1 LLAAAAHGVEAGTI
15 RGQRLIGKAMTP
27 NQNMST
33 KFRGALRNELAIWI
47 QKGIVTE
54 ETATQLS
61 TAYELDNLRHEST
74 RLLSA
79 VIFTIGGLL
88 LGGGL
93 ISFVAA
99 NWEGIPTPIKLALL
113 FSALLG
119 LHTVGFWLW
128 HSKNWRRL
136 GHALIFCGCLVFGAN
151 IGLVA
156 QIFHI
161 SSNWYGG
168 FGVWA
173 LGSLVMAWAVRSWII
188 GVLVLSTSF
197 IWFVGFQSDQEQ
209 LASSYPLILAISL
222 LPLAWIICSRV
233 LHAGTLLGIIM
244 AACVL
249 AGYQGSGRQLLFTMA
264 AGGMFMWTLGEFHRA
279 SEWRTEFGNITGGL
293 GLGLLAVTAYVWSFH
308 YLWDQLVF
316 GPMRSLWAFLFFS
329 LSIAFS
335 LLMWARGRQGQAL
348 LTAGV
353 LLAGGILCASSLLSG
368 ASANTSNGEFL
379 FTVTT
384 NLAALILAAI
394 IIGVGL
400 LDERR
405 LAFWLGS
412 LYLVLLILSRFL
424 EYETSLLA
432 KSVAFLACGV
442 TVIIAG
448 ISYEKY
454 LRRKAAG
461 LEAHKEEVGY
471 E

>member
-1 LLAAAAHGVEAGTI
+1 
-15 RGQRLIGKAMTP
+15 MTP
-27 NQNMST
+27 NQNLST
-33 KFRGALRNELAIWI
+33 KFRAALRNELPIWI
-47 QKGIVTE
+47 QKGIVSE
-54 ETATQLS
+54 QTAKQLS
-61 TAYELDNLRHEST
+61 NAYQLDNLKHEST

-79 VIFTIGGLL
+79 VIFTIGALL

-99 NWEGIPTPIKLALL
+99 NWDAIPTPIKLALL
-113 FSALLG
+113 FFALISF
-119 LHTVGFWLW
+119 HAVGFWLW
-128 HSKNWRRL
+128 HTHNWRRL

-168 FGVWA
+168 FAAWA

-188 GVLVLSTSF
+188 GVLALGTSF
-197 IWFVGFQSDQEQ
+197 IWFVGFQSDYHDQS
-209 LASSYPLILAISL
+209 ASFYPLILAISL
-222 LPLAWIICSRV
+222 LPLAWIIRSRV
-233 LHAGTLLGIIM
+233 LYAGTLLGIIT

-264 AGGMFMWTLGEFHRA
+264 AGGMFMWTLGELHRA
-279 SEWRTEFGNITGGL
+279 SEWRREFANIIGGF
-293 GLGLLAVTAYVWSFH
+293 GLGLLAVAAFVWSFH
-308 YLWDQLVF
+308 DLWNPSVF

-329 LSIAFS
+329 LSIALSFFAWS
-335 LLMWARGRQGQAL
+335 RATRPQLV
-348 LTAGV
+348 LTMGV
-353 LLAGGILCASSLLSG
+353 LVVGGILSATSLLSG
-368 ASANTSNGEFL
+368 VSTNISNGEFL

-384 NLAALILAAI
+384 NVAALILAAI

-400 LDERR
+400 IDERR

-424 EYETSLLA
+424 EYETSLLI
-432 KSVAFLACGV
+432 KSAAFLACGV
-442 TVIIAG
+442 AVIVAG

-454 LRRKAAG
+454 LRRKPASSESSKGEAG
-461 LEAHKEEVGY
+461 DE
-471 E
+471 

>member
-1 LLAAAAHGVEAGTI
+1 
-15 RGQRLIGKAMTP
+15 MTP

-33 KFRGALRNELAIWI
+33 KFRAALRNELAIWI

-54 ETATQLS
+54 DTAKQLS
-61 TAYELDNLRHEST
+61 NAYELDNLRHEST

-79 VIFTIGGLL
+79 VIFTIGSLL

-99 NWEGIPTPIKLALL
+99 NWEAIPTPIKLALL
-113 FSALLG
+113 FSALLSF
-119 LHTVGFWLW
+119 HTIGFWLW
-128 HSKNWRRL
+128 RSKNWRRL

-168 FGVWA
+168 FGAWA

-188 GVLVLSTSF
+188 GVLALGTSF
-197 IWFVGFQSDQEQ
+197 IWFFGFQSDHDQS
-209 LASSYPLILAISL
+209 ASFYPLILALAL
-222 LPLAWIICSRV
+222 LPLAWIIRSRV
-233 LHAGTLLGIIM
+233 LYAGTLLGIIM

-264 AGGMFMWTLGEFHRA
+264 AGGMFMWTLGELHRA
-279 SEWRTEFGNITGGL
+279 SDWRMEFANITAGF
-293 GLGLLAVTAYVWSFH
+293 GLGLLAVAAYVWSFH
-308 YLWDQLVF
+308 YLWDASVF

-335 LLMWARGRQGQAL
+335 LLMWKKAKQSQLL
-348 LTAGV
+348 LTVGV
-353 LLAGGILCASSLLSG
+353 LVVGGILCASSLLSV
-368 ASANTSNGEFL
+368 ANANVSNGEFL

-384 NLAALILAAI
+384 NLAALILATV

-400 LDERR
+400 IDERR

-424 EYETSLLA
+424 EYETSLLV

-442 TVIIAG
+442 AVIIAG
-448 ISYEKY
+448 MSYEKY

-461 LEAHKEEVGY
+461 IEASKGGTGV
-471 E
+471 

>member
-1 LLAAAAHGVEAGTI
+1 
-15 RGQRLIGKAMTP
+15 MTP
-27 NQNMST
+27 KQNMST
-33 KFRGALRNELAIWI
+33 KFRAALRNELAIWI

-54 ETATQLS
+54 ETAKQLS
-61 TAYELDNLRHEST
+61 STYELDNLRHEST

-99 NWEGIPTPIKLALL
+99 NWEVIPTPIKLALL

-119 LHTVGFWLW
+119 LHTIGFWLW

-156 QIFHI
+156 QIYHI

-168 FGVWA
+168 FGAWA
-173 LGSLVMAWAVRSWII
+173 LGSLVMAWAFRSWII
-188 GVLVLSTSF
+188 GVLALGTSF
-197 IWFVGFQSDQEQ
+197 FWFLGFQSDYDQS
-209 LASSYPLILAISL
+209 ASVYPLILAISL
-222 LPLAWIICSRV
+222 LPLAWLIRSRV
-233 LHAGTLLGIIM
+233 LYAGTLLGVIT

-264 AGGMFMWTLGEFHRA
+264 AGGMLMWVLGQVHCA
-279 SEWRTEFGNITGGL
+279 ADWGTEFANITAGF
-293 GLGLLAVTAYVWSFH
+293 GLGLLAMAAYIWSFH
-308 YLWDQLVF
+308 DVWASLAF
-316 GPMRSLWAFLFFS
+316 GPMRSLWAFVFFS

-335 LLMWARGRQGQAL
+335 LLVRGRATRTQLL

-353 LLAGGILCASSLLSG
+353 LLVGGILCANSLLSG
-368 ASANTSNGEFL
+368 ASANISDGGFL
-379 FTVTT
+379 FTATT
-384 NLAALILAAI
+384 NLAALILGAV
-394 IIGVGL
+394 IIGLGL
-400 LDERR
+400 IDERR

-432 KSVAFLACGV
+432 QSAAFLACGV
-442 TVIIAG
+442 AVIVAG

-454 LRRKAAG
+454 LRRKAVASKP
-461 LEAHKEEVGY
+461 AKEEGSMS
-471 E
+471 

>member
-1 LLAAAAHGVEAGTI
+1 
-15 RGQRLIGKAMTP
+15 MTP
-27 NQNMST
+27 DQNMSN
-33 KFRGALRNELAIWI
+33 KFRAALRNELAVWI
-47 QKGIVTE
+47 HKGIVTE
-54 ETATQLS
+54 ETAMQLS
-61 TAYELDNLRHEST
+61 SAYELDNLRHEST

-99 NWEGIPTPIKLALL
+99 NWEVIPTPMKLALL
-113 FSALLG
+113 YSALLG
-119 LHTVGFWLW
+119 LHIVGFWLR
-128 HSKNWRRL
+128 HSKNWTRL

-161 SSNWYGG
+161 SSSWYGG
-168 FGVWA
+168 FGAWA

-188 GVLVLSTSF
+188 GVLALGTSF
-197 IWFVGFQSDQEQ
+197 IWFVGFQSDREQ
-209 LASSYPLILAISL
+209 LASAYPLILAVSL
-222 LPLAWIICSRV
+222 LPLAWFIRSRV
-233 LHAGTLLGIIM
+233 LYAGTLLIVII

-249 AGYQGSGRQLLFTMA
+249 AGYQGSARQLLFTMA
-264 AGGMFMWTLGEFHRA
+264 AGGMFMWTLGELHRT
-279 SEWRTEFGNITGGL
+279 SKWRMEFANTTRAL
-293 GLGLLAVTAYVWSFH
+293 GLGLLAVGAYVWSFH
-308 YLWDQLVF
+308 DLWDVSVF
-316 GPMRSLWAFLFFS
+316 GPMRSLWAFLFLTIAIALS
-329 LSIAFS
+329 LFM
-335 LLMWARGRQGQAL
+335 LGRGIQTQPL

-368 ASANTSNGEFL
+368 STVNISDGEFL

-400 LDERR
+400 IDERR

-424 EYETSLLA
+424 EYETSLLV
-432 KSVAFLACGV
+432 KSAAFLACGV

-454 LRRKAAG
+454 LRRKASG
-461 LEAHKEEVGY
+461 SETSNGGSGV
-471 E
+471 

>member
-1 LLAAAAHGVEAGTI
+1 
-15 RGQRLIGKAMTP
+15 MTP
-27 NQNMST
+27 DQNMST
-33 KFRGALRNELAIWI
+33 KFRAALRNELAIWI
-47 QKGIVTE
+47 QKGIVTA
-54 ETATQLS
+54 ETAKQLAS
-61 TAYELDNLRHEST
+61 AYELDNLRHEST

-99 NWEGIPTPIKLALL
+99 NWEVIPTLIKLALL

-168 FGVWA
+168 FGAWA
-173 LGSLVMAWAVRSWII
+173 LGSLVMAWAIRSWII
-188 GVLVLSTSF
+188 GVLALFTSF
-197 IWFVGFQSDQEQ
+197 IWFAGFQSDHDQS
-209 LASSYPLILAISL
+209 ASAYPLIIAIAL
-222 LPLAWIICSRV
+222 LPLAWIIRSRV
-233 LHAGTLLGIIM
+233 LYAATLLGVIM

-249 AGYQGSGRQLLFTMA
+249 AGYHGSGRQLLFTMA
-264 AGGMFMWTLGEFHRA
+264 AGGMFMWTLGELHRA
-279 SEWRTEFGNITGGL
+279 SEWRMEFANITAGL
-293 GLGLLAVTAYVWSFH
+293 GLGLLALAAYVWSFH
-308 YLWDQLVF
+308 GLWDGLVF
-316 GPMRSLWAFLFFS
+316 GPKRSLWAFLFFS

-335 LLMWARGRQGQAL
+335 LLMWGKARQTQLL
-348 LTAGV
+348 LTAGA
-353 LLAGGILCASSLLSG
+353 LLAGGILCANSLLS
-368 ASANTSNGEFL
+368 ASAANTSNGEFL

-384 NLAALILAAI
+384 NLAALIIAAI
-394 IIGVGL
+394 IISVGL
-400 LDERR
+400 IEERR

-424 EYETSLLA
+424 EYETSLLV
-432 KSVAFLACGV
+432 KSAAFLACGV

-461 LEAHKEEVGY
+461 IEPGKGGSGY

>member
-1 LLAAAAHGVEAGTI
+1 
-15 RGQRLIGKAMTP
+15 
-27 NQNMST
+27 MST
-33 KFRGALRNELAIWI
+33 KFRATLRNELAIWI

-54 ETATQLS
+54 ETAKQLS
-61 TAYELDNLRHEST
+61 SAYELDNLRHEST

-79 VIFTIGGLL
+79 VVFTIGGLL

-99 NWEGIPTPIKLALL
+99 NWEVIPTPIKLALL
-113 FSALLG
+113 FSALVG
-119 LHTVGFWLW
+119 CYAVGFWLW

-136 GHALIFCGCLVFGAN
+136 GHALIFCGCLIFGAN

-168 FGVWA
+168 FGAWA

-188 GVLVLSTSF
+188 GVLVLGTSF
-197 IWFVGFQSDQEQ
+197 IWFIGFQSDHDQS
-209 LASSYPLILAISL
+209 ASFYPLILAIAL
-222 LPLAWIICSRV
+222 VPLAWIIRSRV
-233 LHAGTLLGIIM
+233 LFAGSLLGIIL

-264 AGGMFMWTLGEFHRA
+264 AGGMFMWTLGELNRV
-279 SEWRTEFGNITGGL
+279 SKWRTEFANITGGL
-293 GLGLLAVTAYVWSFH
+293 GLGLLAVAAYVWSFH
-308 YLWDQLVF
+308 DLWDASVF
-316 GPMRSLWAFLFFS
+316 GPMRSLWAFLFLA

-335 LLMWARGRQGQAL
+335 LLMWGRARQTQQL
-348 LTAGV
+348 LAAGV

-368 ASANTSNGEFL
+368 ASANPSNGEFL
-379 FTVTT
+379 FTVIA

-394 IIGVGL
+394 IIGLGL
-400 LDERR
+400 IEERR

-424 EYETSLLA
+424 EYETSLLV
-432 KSVAFLACGV
+432 KSAAFLACGL

-454 LRRKAAG
+454 LSRKAADI
-461 LEAHKEEVGY
+461 EASKGTSGV
-471 E
+471 

>member
-1 LLAAAAHGVEAGTI
+1 
-15 RGQRLIGKAMTP
+15 MTP
-27 NQNMST
+27 DQNMST
-33 KFRGALRNELAIWI
+33 KFRAALRNELAIWI

-54 ETATQLS
+54 ETAKQLS
-61 TAYELDNLRHEST
+61 SAYELDNLKHEST
-74 RLLSA
+74 RLLSS
-79 VIFTIGGLL
+79 VIFTIGTLL

-99 NWEGIPTPIKLALL
+99 NWEVIPTPIKLALL

-128 HSKNWRRL
+128 HSKSWRRL

-156 QIFHI
+156 QIFQI

-168 FGVWA
+168 FGAWA

-188 GVLVLSTSF
+188 GVLALGTSF
-197 IWFVGFQSDQEQ
+197 IWFLGFQSDQDPS
-209 LASSYPLILAISL
+209 ASFYPLILAIAL
-222 LPLAWIICSRV
+222 LPLAWIIRSRV
-233 LHAGTLLGIIM
+233 LYAGTLFVIILS
-244 AACVL
+244 ACVL

-264 AGGMFMWTLGEFHRA
+264 AGGMFMWTLGELHRA
-279 SEWRTEFGNITGGL
+279 SESRMAFANITQGL
-293 GLGLLAVTAYVWSFH
+293 GLGLLALTAYVWSFH
-308 YLWDQLVF
+308 YLWEASVF

-329 LSIAFS
+329 LAIACS
-335 LLMWARGRQGQAL
+335 LLMWGKARQTQQL

-353 LLAGGILCASSLLSG
+353 LLAGGILCANSLLSVV
-368 ASANTSNGEFL
+368 SANTSNGEFL

-400 LDERR
+400 IDERR

-424 EYETSLLA
+424 EYETSLLV
-432 KSVAFLACGV
+432 KSAAFVACGV
-442 TVIIAG
+442 AVIVAG
-448 ISYEKY
+448 VSYEQY
-454 LRRKAAG
+454 LRRKAGASKP
-461 LEAHKEEVGY
+461 AKEVVGY

>member
-1 LLAAAAHGVEAGTI
+1 
-15 RGQRLIGKAMTP
+15 MTP
-27 NQNMST
+27 DQNMST
-33 KFRGALRNELAIWI
+33 KFRAALRNELAIWI

-54 ETATQLS
+54 ETAKQLS
-61 TAYELDNLRHEST
+61 SAYELDNLRHEST
-74 RLLSA
+74 SLLSA
-79 VIFTIGGLL
+79 VIFTIGALL

-99 NWEGIPTPIKLALL
+99 NWEVIPTPIKLALL

-119 LHTVGFWLW
+119 FHTVGFWLW

-156 QIFHI
+156 QIFQI

-168 FGVWA
+168 FGAWA
-173 LGSLVMAWAVRSWII
+173 FGSLVMAWAVRSWII
-188 GVLVLSTSF
+188 GVLALGTSF
-197 IWFVGFQSDQEQ
+197 IWFLGFQSDHDQS
-209 LASSYPLILAISL
+209 ASFYPLILAIAL
-222 LPLAWIICSRV
+222 LPLAWIIRSRV
-233 LHAGTLLGIIM
+233 LYAGTLLGIIM

-264 AGGMFMWTLGEFHRA
+264 AGGMFMWTLGELHRA
-279 SEWRTEFGNITGGL
+279 SEWRMEFANITGGF

-308 YLWDQLVF
+308 YLWNASIF

-329 LSIAFS
+329 LAIACS
-335 LLMWARGRQGQAL
+335 LLMWGRARQTQQL

-353 LLAGGILCASSLLSG
+353 LLAGGILCANSLLAG
-368 ASANTSNGEFL
+368 ASNGEFL

-400 LDERR
+400 IDERR

-424 EYETSLLA
+424 EYETSLLV
-432 KSVAFLACGV
+432 KSAAFLACGV

-454 LRRKAAG
+454 LRRKAGALKPAKEG
-461 LEAHKEEVGY
+461 LGY

>member
-1 LLAAAAHGVEAGTI
+1 
-15 RGQRLIGKAMTP
+15 MTP
-27 NQNMST
+27 DQNMST
-33 KFRGALRNELAIWI
+33 KFRAALRNELAIWI

-54 ETATQLS
+54 ETAKQLS
-61 TAYELDNLRHEST
+61 SAYELDNLKHEST

-79 VIFTIGGLL
+79 VIFTIGSLL

-99 NWEGIPTPIKLALL
+99 NWEVIPTPIKLALL

-119 LHTVGFWLW
+119 LHTIGFWLW

-168 FGVWA
+168 FGAWA

-188 GVLVLSTSF
+188 GVLALGTSF
-197 IWFVGFQSDQEQ
+197 IWFLGFQSDHDPS
-209 LASSYPLILAISL
+209 ASFYPLILAITL
-222 LPLAWIICSRV
+222 LPLAWIIRSR
-233 LHAGTLLGIIM
+233 LLYAGTLLGIII

-264 AGGMFMWTLGEFHRA
+264 AGGMFMWTLGELHRA
-279 SEWRTEFGNITGGL
+279 SEWRMAFANITGGL
-293 GLGLLAVTAYVWSFH
+293 GLGLLAIAAYVWSFH
-308 YLWDQLVF
+308 YLWDAMVF
-316 GPMRSLWAFLFFS
+316 GPMRSLWAFLFVS
-329 LSIAFS
+329 LSIACS
-335 LLMWARGRQGQAL
+335 LLMWGRARQTQRL

-368 ASANTSNGEFL
+368 AGANISNGEFL

-400 LDERR
+400 IDERR

-424 EYETSLLA
+424 EYETSLLV
-432 KSVAFLACGV
+432 KSAAFLACGV
-442 TVIIAG
+442 AVIIAG

-454 LRRKAAG
+454 LRRKAIGIEAG
-461 LEAHKEEVGY
+461 KGESGV
-471 E
+471 

>member
-1 LLAAAAHGVEAGTI
+1 
-15 RGQRLIGKAMTP
+15 MTP
-27 NQNMST
+27 DQNMST
-33 KFRGALRNELAIWI
+33 KFRAALRNELAIWI
-47 QKGIVTE
+47 QKGFITE
-54 ETATQLS
+54 ETAKQLS
-61 TAYELDNLRHEST
+61 IAYELDNLKHEST

-99 NWEGIPTPIKLALL
+99 NWEVIPTPIKLALL

-168 FGVWA
+168 FGAWA
-173 LGSLVMAWAVRSWII
+173 LGSLAMAWAIRSWIV
-188 GVLVLSTSF
+188 GVLALGTSF
-197 IWFVGFQSDQEQ
+197 IWFLGFQTDHDQS
-209 LASSYPLILAISL
+209 ASAYPLVLAIAL
-222 LPLAWIICSRV
+222 LPLAWIIRSRV
-233 LHAGTLLGIIM
+233 LYAGTLLGIILS
-244 AACVL
+244 ACVL

-264 AGGMFMWTLGEFHRA
+264 AGGMFMWTLGELHRSA
-279 SEWRTEFGNITGGL
+279 RWRTEFANITRAL
-293 GLGLLAVTAYVWSFH
+293 GLALLALTAYVWSFH
-308 YLWDQLVF
+308 DLWDVSGY

-335 LLMWARGRQGQAL
+335 LLMWARARPTQPL

-368 ASANTSNGEFL
+368 ASANMSNGEFL
-379 FTVTT
+379 FTITT

-400 LDERR
+400 IDERR

-424 EYETSLLA
+424 EYETSLLV
-432 KSVAFLACGV
+432 KSAAFLACGV

-454 LRRKAAG
+454 LGRKTAG
-461 LEAHKEEVGY
+461 IETGKGGSVY

>member
-1 LLAAAAHGVEAGTI
+1 
-15 RGQRLIGKAMTP
+15 MTP
-27 NQNMST
+27 DQNMST
-33 KFRGALRNELAIWI
+33 KFRAALRNELALWI

-54 ETATQLS
+54 ETAKQLS
-61 TAYELDNLRHEST
+61 SAYELDNLKHEST

-79 VIFTIGGLL
+79 VIFTIGALL

-99 NWEGIPTPIKLALL
+99 NWEIIPTPLKLVLL
-113 FSALLG
+113 LSALLAF
-119 LHTVGFWLW
+119 HTIGFWLW

-156 QIFHI
+156 QIFHV

-168 FGVWA
+168 FLGWA
-173 LGSLVMAWAVRSWII
+173 IGSLVMAWAIRSWII
-188 GVLVLSTSF
+188 GVLVLGTSF
-197 IWFVGFQSDQEQ
+197 VWFVGFQNDYDQ
-209 LASSYPLILAISL
+209 AAAVYPLILTIAL
-222 LPLAWIICSRV
+222 LPLGWIIRSRV
-233 LHAGTLLGIIM
+233 LYAGTLLGIIL

-249 AGYQGSGRQLLFTMA
+249 AGFQGSARQLLFTMA
-264 AGGMFMWTLGEFHRA
+264 SGGMLMWALGEFHRV
-279 SEWRTEFGNITGGL
+279 SEWRREFANITQGL
-293 GLGLLAVTAYVWSFH
+293 GLGLLAVTAYVWSFNGF
-308 YLWDQLVF
+308 WSASVF

-329 LSIAFS
+329 LAIAYS
-335 LLMWARGRQGQAL
+335 LLTWGRAKQTQLL
-348 LTAGV
+348 LTGGV
-353 LLAGGILCASSLLSG
+353 LLAGGILCASALVSG
-368 ASANTSNGEFL
+368 GSANSSEGDFL
-379 FTVTT
+379 FTLTT
-384 NLAALILAAI
+384 NLAALIVAAI

-400 LDERR
+400 IDERR

-424 EYETSLLA
+424 EYETSLLL
-432 KSVAFLACGV
+432 KSAAFLACGV

-448 ISYEKY
+448 ISYEQY

-461 LEAHKEEVGY
+461 GGGY